1 MLKFLFVCLVFP
13 ILLFSQTKN
22 FTGVVSDTLKIP
34 LESANITA
42 KPLQEQAQL
51 KFAIADNKAQ
61 PQQN

>member
-1 MLKFLFVCLVFP
+1 MLKVFIPFFLLPLF
-13 ILLFSQTKN
+13 LFSQTKN